1 MDKRR
6 ELIGKLSSKISSNEE
21 KIKNLYIDIGDKL
34 SSLGQKNFT
43 NTPIATL
50 YKDVK
55 KMQTSLKTYQK
66 QIERIEEITE
76 RIEEIRNERQAL
88 EENVA
93 DIEKQNIPL
102 YGRIGETAFKVYK
115 ETPAQFHEYADIFS
129 SVMEHKNEILQMERD
144 IDAIDSN
151 QTERSFFE
159 KLKDKGQAA
168 LLKGKRMVRMRT
180 TNKHFQEIGEKL
192 CNTNFFDAA
201 ESEELQKEVGPYRQN
216 QNNIA
221 QLEDQKKDLLK
232 EQEKLNLELQDIA
245 GEARPQKKIDELR
258 VIIRDEEKNLNQ
270 ILERM
275 GTVYFK
281 SKPEE
286 IPADDQIEKVTAEIK
301 QIEDEITAAQESI
314 KKLEA
319 SLEADRLGEDIKRM
333 EKNIASLQED
343 IKRSEERIDHLQ
355 HEIGQTQKEKE
366 KLEKIRGAE
375 EDLPAE

>member
-6 ELIGKLSSKISSNEE
+6 ELIGKLSSKISASEE
-21 KIKNLYIDIGDKL
+21 EIRNLYIDIGDKL

-43 NTPIATL
+43 STPIATL
-50 YKDVK
+50 HKDAK
-55 KMQTSLKTYQK
+55 KLQTSLKTYQK
-66 QIERIEEITE
+66 QIERIEEINQ
-76 RIEEIRNERQAL
+76 RIDEIRDERQAL
-88 EENVA
+88 EENIK

-102 YGRIGETAFKVYK
+102 YGRIGEAAFRVYR

-144 IDAIDSN
+144 IDAIDSD
-151 QTERSFFE
+151 QTDRGFFE
-159 KLKDKGQAA
+159 KLKEKGQSA
-168 LLKGKRMVRMRT
+168 LLKGKRLVRMRT

-192 CNTNFFDAA
+192 CNTNFFEAA
-201 ESEELQKEVGPYRQN
+201 ENDELNKEVEPYRQN
-216 QNNIA
+216 QNKIA

-245 GEARPQKKIDELR
+245 GEVRPQKKIDELR
-258 VIIRDEEKNLNQ
+258 VIIKDEEKNLNQ

-275 GTVYFK
+275 GTVYYK

-286 IPADDQIEKVTAEIK
+286 IPADDRVEKDAAEIK
-301 QIEDEITAAQESI
+301 QHEDEITAAQESI

-319 SLEADRLGEDIKRM
+319 SLEADRLGEDINRM

-343 IKRSEERIDHLQ
+343 IKRSEERIEHLR
-355 HEIGQTQKEKE
+355 HEIEQTQKEKE
-366 KLEKIRGAE
+366 RLEEIRGAE